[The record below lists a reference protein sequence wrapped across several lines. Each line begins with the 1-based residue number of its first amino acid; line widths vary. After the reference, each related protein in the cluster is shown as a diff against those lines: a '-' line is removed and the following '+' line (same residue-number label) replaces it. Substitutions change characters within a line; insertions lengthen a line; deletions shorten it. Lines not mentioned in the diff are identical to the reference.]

1 MYNRV
6 TIQEIDNRPTM
17 DPVIE
22 YNENNYSDFEWFEG
36 FAVIRFY
43 ADWCKPCV
51 QNFPVFTELAAH
63 YAQVRPSV
71 KFGKINVDQSPIL
84 TLRYNIY
91 GLPSTLIFKNGQII
105 KRIAGV
111 KSLTEMKEILA
122 LVIAD
127 FNE

>member
-1 MYNRV
+1 MYNRG

-17 DPVIE
+17 TQVIE

-51 QNFPVFTELAAH
+51 QNFPIFAELATY
-63 YAQVRPSV
+63 YAEVNPQV

-84 TLRYNIY
+84 TLRYNAY
-91 GLPSTLIFKNGQII
+91 GLPSTLIFRNGEII

-111 KSLTEMKEILA
+111 KSLTAMKAILA
-122 LVIAD
+122 LVLND
-127 FNE
+127 SYE